1 MSNAAAAAAP
11 DDTWEYIPVLNECI
25 QILLTIGIGMVA
37 GYVRVLDT
45 EAFLPQATKFVFHIG
60 LPLHILK
67 GIGIGV
73 NFYDDSF
80 LWTFIAAFLVIR
92 VIALVFCFAVAFS
105 GGGKNDGS
113 GATGQVAVMW
123 LAMTWISTIILGV
136 PIASAVFG
144 DPIKGRTYGILA
156 AISSF
161 IFQLPLQLFLL
172 ECHLLEKE
180 YLAGNDDPEIDEL
193 NDDKILIATGSTPP
207 AVAADRNEDPEQPLG
222 LDEKDPLPSE
232 DAIEQAPKLV
242 QRQQVMTETENRS
255 ISLGLWLQW
264 ARTWAIWKK
273 ILLQLARNP
282 VLWGIIVGFFFSLTT
297 IGPRFLNPTS
307 GEYVPGLG
315 WIFSTATW
323 LGECVSPVALV
334 AMGVWMQA
342 QGRKL
347 TRIPIVTAILYM
359 LSKLIVI
366 PLIMLGL
373 ALLFNLND
381 EAGRAAVLIAALP
394 ISMASFSLA
403 DRYGIGQAVLSENV
417 TLGTIM
423 ILPTIILWNLTL
435 DALNLFP
442 IAN

>member
-1 MSNAAAAAAP
+1 MSNAAATAAP

-45 EAFLPQATKFVFHIG
+45 EAFLPQATNFVFNIG

-105 GGGKNDGS
+105 GGGENDGS
-113 GATGQVAVMW
+113 RGTGQVAVMW

-180 YLAGNDDPEIDEL
+180 YLAGNDNPEIDEL

-207 AVAADRNEDPEQPLG
+207 AVAADRNEDPEQPIG
-222 LDEKDPLPSE
+222 LDEKNPLPSE
-232 DAIEQAPKLV
+232 DAIEQAP
-242 QRQQVMTETENRS
+242 
-255 ISLGLWLQW
+255 
-264 ARTWAIWKK
+264 
-273 ILLQLARNP
+273 
-282 VLWGIIVGFFFSLTT
+282 
-297 IGPRFLNPTS
+297 
-307 GEYVPGLG
+307 
-315 WIFSTATW
+315 
-323 LGECVSPVALV
+323 
-334 AMGVWMQA
+334 
-342 QGRKL
+342 
-347 TRIPIVTAILYM
+347 
-359 LSKLIVI
+359 
-366 PLIMLGL
+366 
-373 ALLFNLND
+373 
-381 EAGRAAVLIAALP
+381 
-394 ISMASFSLA
+394 
-403 DRYGIGQAVLSENV
+403 
-417 TLGTIM
+417 
-423 ILPTIILWNLTL
+423 
-435 DALNLFP
+435 NLFRDSK
-442 IAN
+442 

>member
-1 MSNAAAAAAP
+1 MSNAAAAPAP

-45 EAFLPQATKFVFHIG
+45 KTFLPQATKFVFHVA

-67 GIGIGV
+67 GVGIGV

-80 LWTFIAAFLVIR
+80 LWTFIAAFLVLR
-92 VIALVFCFAVAFS
+92 VIALVFCFAVAISS
-105 GGGKNDGS
+105 GTKHDGA
-113 GATGQVAVMW
+113 GITGQVAVMW
-123 LAMTWISTIILGV
+123 LAMTWISTVILGV

-144 DPIKGRTYGILA
+144 DPVKGRTYGLLA

-161 IFQLPLQLFLL
+161 IFQLPIQLCLL
-172 ECHLLEKE
+172 ECYLIEKD
-180 YLAGNDDPEIDEL
+180 YLASNFNSHDNQRNDGM
-193 NDDKILIATGSTPP
+193 ILGTSPVADAIEKPIA
-207 AVAADRNEDPEQPLG
+207 
-222 LDEKDPLPSE
+222 LDVEASLPSE
-232 DAIEQAPKLV
+232 DPLKQTPELV
-242 QRQQVMTETENRS
+242 QGQPVTNAEDQS
-255 ISLGLWLQW
+255 ISLRLWLRW
-264 ARTWAIWKK
+264 ACTRSIWTK

-282 VLWGIIVGFFFSLTT
+282 VIWGIVAGFFLSLTT
-297 IGPRFLNPTS
+297 IGPRFLNPIS
-307 GEYVPGLG
+307 VEYVPGLG
-315 WIFSTATW
+315 WIFATTTW
-323 LGECVSPVALV
+323 LGETVSPIALV
-334 AMGVWMQA
+334 AMGVWIQA
-342 QGRKL
+342 QGKKL
-347 TRIPIVTAILYM
+347 IRIPLVSAILYM

-417 TLGTIM
+417 ALGTLL
-423 ILPTIILWNLTL
+423 ILPTIILWNIVL

-442 IAN
+442 IA